1 MPRDCKNHP
10 DTFFYVCGSFTRKSE
25 KRSIATDIE
34 KIDGVCFG
42 CPLGDQ
48 DKAWAPHIICTA
60 CSNGLRDMLNRRK
73 TSMPFTIP
81 VICREPRDH
90 HADCY
95 FCSVN
100 VAGFSVKNKHN
111 IIYSNLESACR
122 PNQDLRSVGSH
133 LKASRRRASTK

>member
-10 DTFFYVCGSFTRKSE
+10 DTFCYVCGSFTPKSQ
-25 KRSIATDIE
+25 KRSITKDIG
-34 KIDGVCFG
+34 KIYGTYFG

-48 DKAWAPHIICTA
+48 DKVWAPHIICTA
-60 CSNGLRDMLNRRK
+60 CSNGLRDWLNRRK
-73 TSMPFTIP
+73 TSMPFAIP
-81 VICREPRDH
+81 MIWREPRDH

-111 IIYSNLESACR
+111 IIYPNLESARR
-122 PNQDLRSVGSH
+122 PIPHGDTLPVPVPPLEG
-133 LKASRRRASTK
+133 L